1 MTTLKKYAPSEYHVG
16 PHRPWSEK
24 LAEEIDAHS
33 EGADNS
39 GRNTPVDM
47 ESITENTVNPGNYN
61 NNKKVLQVLHITFCY
76 YIAIILPH
84 L

>member
-1 MTTLKKYAPSEYHVG
+1 MTANAAIDVGETGPDNSDSNRHSSTQQKKYAPSEYHVG

-24 LAEEIDAHS
+24 VVHEIDAES

-47 ESITENTVNPGNYN
+47 ESISENAVNPG
-61 NNKKVLQVLHITFCY
+61 
-76 YIAIILPH
+76 
-84 L
+84 